1 MRLEGKTAIITG
13 AASGLQGEVMGYG
26 GATARIFS
34 KEGANVIIAD
44 LKDEIGEKTASQIR
58 DGGGSAK
65 YVHLDVTRE
74 HDWINAIAVVTSE
87 FGELNIL
94 VNNAGTNIRK
104 SPELY
109 SLEEWN
115 FIMNTNLTSAFLCSK
130 EAFMHM
136 KNNKN
141 GGKIINIGSMLSIFG
156 GEYAAVY
163 AASKGGIVQLTK
175 SLAAAWASYEI
186 QVNAILPGWITTDLT
201 AGMREKFPDLV
212 EAIDKRILS
221 KRWGNPEDLA
231 GTAVFLASSASDYI
245 NGIVLPVDGG
255 YSISIK

>member
-1 MRLEGKTAIITG
+1 M
-13 AASGLQGEVMGYG
+13 
-26 GATARIFS
+26 FS
-34 KEGANVIIAD
+34 
-44 LKDEIGEKTASQIR
+44 LKDKVAIVTGSNKGIGKGIAMAFAKFGAHVVVVGRNENLNIAVSEEIKSLGVRSLPVK
-58 DGGGSAK
+58 
-65 YVHLDVTRE
+65 LDVTDE
-74 HDWINAIAVVTSE
+74 KSVKNFFSTVMLE
-87 FGELNIL
+87 FGKIDIL

>member
-1 MRLEGKTAIITG
+1 M
-13 AASGLQGEVMGYG
+13 
-26 GATARIFS
+26 FS
-34 KEGANVIIAD
+34 
-44 LKDEIGEKTASQIR
+44 LKDKVAIVTGSNKGIGKGIAMAFAKFGAHVVVVGRNENLNIAVSEEIKSLGVRSLPVK
-58 DGGGSAK
+58 
-65 YVHLDVTRE
+65 LDVTDE
-74 HDWINAIAVVTSE
+74 KSVKIFFSTVMLE
-87 FGELNIL
+87 FGKIDIL

>member
-1 MRLEGKTAIITG
+1 M
-13 AASGLQGEVMGYG
+13 
-26 GATARIFS
+26 FS
-34 KEGANVIIAD
+34 
-44 LKDEIGEKTASQIR
+44 LKDKVAIVTGSNKGIGKGIAMGFAKFGAHVVVVGRNENLNIAVSEEIKSLGVRSLPVK
-58 DGGGSAK
+58 
-65 YVHLDVTRE
+65 LDVTDE
-74 HDWINAIAVVTSE
+74 KSVKTFFSTVMLE
-87 FGELNIL
+87 FGKIDIL

-186 QVNAILPGWITTDLT
+186 HVNAILPGWITTDLT
-201 AGMREKFPDLV
+201 SGMREKFPDLV

-221 KRWGNPEDLA
+221 RRWGNPEDLA
-231 GTAVFLASSASDYI
+231 GAAVFLASSASDYI
-245 NGIVLPVDGG
+245 NGIALPVDGG

>member
-1 MRLEGKTAIITG
+1 M
-13 AASGLQGEVMGYG
+13 
-26 GATARIFS
+26 FS
-34 KEGANVIIAD
+34 
-44 LKDEIGEKTASQIR
+44 LKDKVAIVTGSNKGIGKGIAMAFAKFGAHVVVVGRNENLNIAVSEEIKSLGVRSLPVK
-58 DGGGSAK
+58 
-65 YVHLDVTRE
+65 LDVTDE
-74 HDWINAIAVVTSE
+74 KSVKNFFSTVMLE
-87 FGELNIL
+87 FGKIDIL
-94 VNNAGTNIRK
+94 VNNAGTNISK

>member
-1 MRLEGKTAIITG
+1 M
-13 AASGLQGEVMGYG
+13 
-26 GATARIFS
+26 FS
-34 KEGANVIIAD
+34 
-44 LKDEIGEKTASQIR
+44 LKDKVAIVTGSNKGIGKGIAMAFAKFGAHVVVAGRNESLNIAVSEEIKSLGVRSLPVK
-58 DGGGSAK
+58 
-65 YVHLDVTRE
+65 LDVTDE
-74 HDWINAIAVVTSE
+74 KSVKFFFSTVMLE
-87 FGELNIL
+87 FEKIDIL

-104 SPELY
+104 SPESY

-201 AGMREKFPDLV
+201 SGMREKLPDLV

-221 KRWGNPEDLA
+221 ERWGNPEDLA
-231 GTAVFLASSASDYI
+231 GAAVFLASSASDYI

-255 YSISIK
+255 YSISIR